1 MIPISQ
7 INIGGDPL
15 LTPTNGY
22 NIEEQLRQLELRRQ
36 SLESLKQ
43 LNPQAMPNSS
53 IIWNQIDEEVK
64 VLSNE
69 QLQKLFENE
78 DYVRTYTRIQEL
90 VSAEILN
97 LVKPRIESSSEGK
110 QLLQEQLNIVR
121 RMKPKIVEDSNREVE
136 LFRRFREF
144 SKTNPDVTYD
154 DFLKQ
159 MNV

>member
-1 MIPISQ
+1 MIPVSQ

-15 LTPTNGY
+15 LSTQGY

-53 IIWNQIDEEVK
+53 IIWNEIDSEVK

-69 QLQKLFENE
+69 QLQKLFEND
-78 DYVRTYTRIQEL
+78 DYVRIYSRIQEL
-90 VSAEILN
+90 VNAEILN
-97 LVKPRIESSSEGK
+97 LVKPRIESSPEGK

-154 DFLKQ
+154 EFLKQ
-159 MNV
+159 MTV

>member
-1 MIPISQ
+1 MIPVSQ

-15 LTPTNGY
+15 LGTQGF
-22 NIEEQLRQLELRRQ
+22 NIEEQLRQLDLRRQ

-43 LNPQAMPNSS
+43 LNPQAIPNQPL
-53 IIWNQIDEEVK
+53 IWNEIDSEVK

-78 DYVRTYTRIQEL
+78 DYVRIYTRIQEL
-90 VSAEILN
+90 VNNEILN
-97 LVKPRIESSSEGK
+97 LVKPRIEGTPEGK

-121 RMKPKIVEDSNREVE
+121 KMKPKIVEDSNREVE

-144 SKTNPDVTYD
+144 SKANPDVTYD
-154 DFLKQ
+154 EFLKKL
-159 MNV
+159 NV

>member
-15 LTPTNGY
+15 LNTQGF
-22 NIEEQLRQLELRRQ
+22 NIEEQLRQLEARKQ
-36 SLESLKQ
+36 ALESMKQ

-53 IIWNQIDEEVK
+53 ILWNEIDNEVK

-78 DYVRTYTRIQEL
+78 DYLRIYSRIQEL
-90 VSAEILN
+90 VNTEILN
-97 LVKPRIESSSEGK
+97 IVKPRIENTQEGK

-121 RMKPKIVEDSNREVE
+121 KMKPKIIEDANREVE

-144 SKTNPDVTYD
+144 SKANPDVTYE

-159 MNV
+159 MNA

>member
-1 MIPISQ
+1 MIPVSQ

-15 LTPTNGY
+15 LTTQGY

-53 IIWNQIDEEVK
+53 IIWNEIDSEVK

-78 DYVRTYTRIQEL
+78 DYVRIYSRIQEL
-90 VSAEILN
+90 VNTEILN
-97 LVKPRIESSSEGK
+97 LVKPRIESSPEGK

>member
-1 MIPISQ
+1 MIPVSQ

-15 LTPTNGY
+15 LTTQGY
-22 NIEEQLRQLELRRQ
+22 NIEEQLRQLEARKQ
-36 SLESLKQ
+36 ALESMKQ

-53 IIWNQIDEEVK
+53 IIWNEIDSEVK

-78 DYVRTYTRIQEL
+78 DYVRIYSRIQEL
-90 VSAEILN
+90 VNTEILN
-97 LVKPRIESSSEGK
+97 LVKPRIESSPEGK

>member
-15 LTPTNGY
+15 LNTQGF
-22 NIEEQLRQLELRRQ
+22 NIEEQLRQLEARKQ
-36 SLESLKQ
+36 ALESMKQ

-53 IIWNQIDEEVK
+53 ILWNEIDNEVK

-78 DYVRTYTRIQEL
+78 DYVRIYTRIEEL

-97 LVKPRIESSSEGK
+97 LVKGRIESTSEGK
-110 QLLQEQLNIVR
+110 QLLQEQLNLVR
-121 RMKPKIVEDSNREVE
+121 KMKPKIVEDSNREVE

-144 SKTNPDVTYD
+144 SKTNPDITYEE
-154 DFLKQ
+154 FLKQ
-159 MNV
+159 LSI

>member
-1 MIPISQ
+1 MIPVSQ

-15 LTPTNGY
+15 LTTQGY

-53 IIWNQIDEEVK
+53 IIWNEIDSEVK

-78 DYVRTYTRIQEL
+78 DYVRIYSRIQEL
-90 VSAEILN
+90 VNTEILN
-97 LVKPRIESSSEGK
+97 LVKPRIESSPEGK

-159 MNV
+159 MNI

>member
-1 MIPISQ
+1 MIPVSQ

-15 LTPTNGY
+15 LNTQGF
-22 NIEEQLRQLELRRQ
+22 NIEEQLRQLDLRRQ
-36 SLESLKQ
+36 ALESMKQ
-43 LNPQAMPNSS
+43 LNPQAIPNTS
-53 IIWNQIDEEVK
+53 IIWNEIDAEVK
-64 VLSNE
+64 LLSDE

-97 LVKPRIESSSEGK
+97 LVKPRIESSPEGK

-121 RMKPKIVEDSNREVE
+121 KMKPKIVEDSNREVE